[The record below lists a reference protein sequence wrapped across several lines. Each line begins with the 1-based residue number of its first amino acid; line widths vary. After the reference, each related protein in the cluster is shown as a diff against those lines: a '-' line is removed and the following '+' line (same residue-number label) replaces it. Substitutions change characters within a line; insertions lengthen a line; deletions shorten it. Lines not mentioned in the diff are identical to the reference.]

1 MPRARGATARAR
13 GSNRAA
19 DTPRRSLSR
28 VHRGGYNGAAM
39 PAPSPSEP
47 APPRRL
53 LFTVTSGRSGTEYL
67 ARVLALFADVE
78 ARHEP
83 KPRFSSC
90 FRAVVAA
97 PHVAR
102 EFWEREKL
110 ARVERGRRPIYA
122 ETSHLF
128 CKGFAESLVDL
139 GRTPE
144 LLHLRRDPRAT
155 ARSLW
160 ALDSVPGRTLRGVRY
175 YLSPSDPNC
184 LPVPADVARGWTDY
198 QLCYWYCLEIDARA
212 RVLRETLGPRGVRV
226 HTVELADI
234 QSEAGVRALGERLA
248 LGALSPFGRLRL
260 AHVANRRVN
269 AKAHQ
274 KRALDA
280 DDAELSRLEAEVRA
294 ACEAPLGARSR

>member
-1 MPRARGATARAR
+1 MA
-13 GSNRAA
+13 
-19 DTPRRSLSR
+19 
-28 VHRGGYNGAAM
+28 
-39 PAPSPSEP
+39 APSPSEP
-47 APPRRL
+47 ARTRRL
-53 LFTVTSGRSGTEYL
+53 LFTVTTGRSGTEYL
-67 ARVLALFADVE
+67 ARVLSLFANVE

-102 EFWEREKL
+102 EFWEQEKL

-128 CKGFAESLVDL
+128 CKGFAESLVEL

-144 LLHLRRDPRAT
+144 LVHLRRDARAT

-175 YLSPSDPNC
+175 YLSPSDPNH

-212 RVLRETLGPRGVRV
+212 RHLRAELEPRGVRF

-234 QSEAGVRALGERLA
+234 QTEDGIRALGAELE
-248 LGALSPFGRLRL
+248 LGPLSPLGRLRIAGL
-260 AHVANRRVN
+260 ASRRVN
-269 AKAHQ
+269 AKSGQ
-274 KRALDA
+274 KRERAT
-280 DDAELSRLEAEVRA
+280 DDAELARGEAEVRA
-294 ACEAPLGARSR
+294 AAGLPQAQLVP

>member
-1 MPRARGATARAR
+1 M
-13 GSNRAA
+13 S
-19 DTPRRSLSR
+19 
-28 VHRGGYNGAAM
+28 
-39 PAPSPSEP
+39 APSPSEP
-47 APPRRL
+47 ARARRL

-110 ARVERGRRPIYA
+110 ARVEHGRRPIYA

-128 CKGFAESLVDL
+128 CKGFAASLVEL

-175 YLSPSDPNC
+175 YLSPGDPNC
-184 LPVPADVARGWTDY
+184 LPVSAEDVRAWTDY

-212 RVLRETLGPRGVRV
+212 DRLRAELGPRGVRV

-234 QSEAGVRALGERLA
+234 QSEAGVRALGETLA
-248 LGALSPFGRLRL
+248 LGALSPLGRLRL

-280 DDAELSRLEAEVRA
+280 DDAELARQEDAVRA
-294 ACEAPLGARSR
+294 AAGLPQAIRSR